1 MSKEKASSNA
11 TNQPLI
17 NEDNFESLRN
27 MQRRIAD
34 ATGISPSVRIIINK
48 LINDEQLGKVET
60 LLIEQLK
67 GLENM

>member
-1 MSKEKASSNA
+1 
-11 TNQPLI
+11 
-17 NEDNFESLRN
+17 